1 MFHLFHCRF
10 SFNVWNVRS
19 QKFKTYRVFCKSTIT
34 NYTVYDWL
42 KQSCITKVFYKDN
55 ADLSNDDMNVDA
67 DGDGNVE
74 YLFPEKLWNHIYHNL
89 HCCFHCYTLS
99 FLVSPLHSL

>member
-1 MFHLFHCRF
+1 MLDRKNLRHIVF
-10 SFNVWNVRS
+10 
-19 QKFKTYRVFCKSTIT
+19 FCKSTIT

-99 FLVSPLHSL
+99 FLVSPLQTLWSNGDGDVR